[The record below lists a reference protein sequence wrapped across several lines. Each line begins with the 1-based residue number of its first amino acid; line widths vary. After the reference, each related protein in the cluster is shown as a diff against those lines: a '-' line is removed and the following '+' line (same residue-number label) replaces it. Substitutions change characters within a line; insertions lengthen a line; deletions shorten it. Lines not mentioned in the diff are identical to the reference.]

1 MKQTIIRADKK
12 AIILQNLLKMND
24 RIQKWKSKV
33 RNAFYDVRKGK
44 KKKTKWMQK
53 AETLNGEQ

>member
-24 RIQKWKSKV
+24 RKQKWKSKV

-44 KKKTKWMQK
+44 KNKKNKMAAKSRNT
-53 AETLNGEQ
+53 